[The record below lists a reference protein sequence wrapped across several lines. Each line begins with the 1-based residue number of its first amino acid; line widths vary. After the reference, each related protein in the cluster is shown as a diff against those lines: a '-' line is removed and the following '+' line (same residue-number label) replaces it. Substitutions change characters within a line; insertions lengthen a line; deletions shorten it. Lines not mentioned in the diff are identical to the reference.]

1 MRRMISLPRRSILAG
16 LIFMTTLAVWVPN
29 QVNLNRDRKAI
40 VETREQL
47 RALREQTTAVEN
59 ALESAQQEF
68 ATQEADRI
76 RAVIELAKAE
86 KEFAKVDPDSRWSE
100 PPATLPDWNPDSPY
114 VWLSKEMI
122 AGLSL
127 SSFNDSGGLDPEY
140 GAILGIDPKTQTT
153 LNGELRKLV
162 ADFRTLQATKAER
175 TEDHLAGIAGQDGEK
190 ITIRVQPL
198 PEEGARFK
206 SQFEAALMN
215 AMGEQRA
222 KLVMETGEHWIDE
235 EFLQYGT
242 DPKTISVLRRPNDT
256 YNLSIKSGGSWFNT
270 GGLRVDMLRSQIP
283 ANVRSLFEKF
293 FEEKSAA
300 NGAQASSN

>member
-1 MRRMISLPRRSILAG
+1 MISLPRRRILAG
-16 LIFMTTLAVWVPN
+16 LIFMTTLAVWIPN

-40 VETREQL
+40 VEAREQL
-47 RALREQTTAVEN
+47 RDLRKQAADAEN
-59 ALESAQQEF
+59 ALTSAQQEF

-127 SSFNDSGGLDPEY
+127 SSFDDSGGLDSKY
-140 GAILGIDPKTQTT
+140 GAILAIDPKTQTS
-153 LNGELRKLV
+153 LNAELRKLV
-162 ADFRTLQATKAER
+162 ANFRALQATTAER
-175 TEDHLAGIAGQDGEK
+175 TEDHLAGAAGQEGEK
-190 ITIRVQPL
+190 LTIRVQPL

-206 SQFEAALMN
+206 SRFEAALMD
-215 AMGEQRA
+215 AIGEQRA

-235 EFLQYGT
+235 EFSQYGT
-242 DPKTISVLRRPNDT
+242 EPKIISVLRRPNDT

-270 GGLRVDMLRSQIP
+270 GGIGVDRLREQIP

-300 NGAQASSN
+300 TGVQASSH